1 MPFFL
6 TRKRTSPIPRSSKQ
20 IDTEYER
27 SSPSA
32 FRYVPYSLPTLGAIF
47 TATFYSTLAA
57 IAITAFREGKYVV
70 TNGLVKTFFGD
81 LKKSEMIPLSNPDAA
96 LAFPHNYRIT
106 PSEKSF
112 LEKYK
117 ASIATPIFR
126 STKLFQIHLLPRIQN
141 DDLKTLMGLR
151 TKVSNITAP
160 VNTKEGLCL
169 SL

>member
-81 LKKSEMIPLSNPDAA
+81 LKKSKMIPLSNPDAA

-106 PSEKSF
+106 PSENF
-112 LEKYK
+112 
-117 ASIATPIFR
+117 
-126 STKLFQIHLLPRIQN
+126 
-141 DDLKTLMGLR
+141 G
-151 TKVSNITAP
+151 
-160 VNTKEGLCL
+160 
-169 SL
+169 